1 MMEERKKPPNN
12 RDKKKGKKN
21 IHRNGHFG
29 KHKENNFSHKEK
41 TWNKDGNK
49 GKAPHD
55 SRQEIMFD
63 HSKHASI
70 YADSFKPTSFVP
82 KYIIFIF
89 AC

>member
-21 IHRNGHFG
+21 MHRKGHFG

-55 SRQEIMFD
+55 SRQGIKG
-63 HSKHASI
+63 KHLIVNMPQSMLI
-70 YADSFKPTSFVP
+70 RSSPLPLFPST
-82 KYIIFIF
+82 
-89 AC
+89 